1 MIETLLATSSPIG
14 SEIFALVALLV
25 ISFVVLLIL
34 RYYLPIRTTPAYLLV
49 PIFFALWLP
58 ASIVLLVPIDL
69 ASSARSEDAGSRG
82 IWLYDRVLLVSWRIT
97 YWLTFALTWYEIL
110 YISTGDLAYLVVN
123 RFILPI
129 LAEYAD
135 AGYRDPKGR
144 LLFSLRAN
152 AQYQALVLGAGLAT
166 MLYIF
171 IKAGVS
177 PESLKSVVMALAYC
191 WGLILA
197 IYLMGH
203 GLVAIPRN
211 LFRNASI
218 SGKLRRIQTRA
229 PKVHEN
235 MEDAIQKLEDLEA
248 QVALLSQ
255 RKTGT
260 ARDFKDWIEE
270 LADEIHLPESRPRTL
285 SRRMSEPNATIP
297 NIITER
303 YLADLSR
310 QLTRARHSR
319 ARYLDEWD
327 RLLKDAVKTQAVLD
341 SAASK
346 KIEIGQSSPHSSI
359 FDRITIFTPYTRYL
373 FQYFFLPYSKIAL
386 GLVLTLASICI
397 IWSEFIKSI
406 NPIFSIIAVTVVHH
420 RDSEKG
426 EIGFA
431 GQVIASLWIL
441 YMCAA
446 ALSSLSEVKVWR
458 GRALVRRNTH
468 GEAAMWFAM
477 QVAKLSVPLSFNFI
491 TFLPPDVYKKTIFYK
506 FLGKLIVFTP
516 LGDWFDWFFPI
527 FILVP
532 VCATLFNLYGKVKDC
547 VGYGGVIEDE
557 DDENESGYG
566 TGSWREGRDLI
577 ERELNGHSSLHGLG
591 EVSFDRRSVPN
602 NPNNRDAPVLT
613 VPRAERHRALGTAS
627 TSRPS
632 VDPQQRHTEPEEDN
646 FFEALGH
653 RMKNTIDT
661 FEPPRFLEG
670 IKKPKWMGGSDE
682 NDGRPSRSGSD
693 FTRWF
698 GGGNQ
703 EGRVRL

>member
-1 MIETLLATSSPIG
+1 MLETLATSTPIG
-14 SEIFALVALLV
+14 SEIFSLIALLV
-25 ISFVVLLIL
+25 LSLMVLLIL

-49 PIFFALWLP
+49 PIFFALFLP

-69 ASSARSEDAGSRG
+69 ASSARTEDAGSGGRG
-82 IWLYDRVLLVSWRIT
+82 IWLYDRLLLVAWRIT
-97 YWLTFALTWYEIL
+97 YWLTFALTW
-110 YISTGDLAYLVVN
+110 
-123 RFILPI
+123 FILPI

-135 AGYRDPKGR
+135 AGYRDPKAR
-144 LLFSLRAN
+144 FMFSLRAN
-152 AQYQALVLGAGLAT
+152 AQYQALILGAGTAT
-166 MLYIF
+166 MIYIF
-171 IKAGVS
+171 ITSGVS

-197 IYLMGH
+197 VYLMGH

-211 LFRNASI
+211 LFRNANI

-229 PKVHEN
+229 PKVHDN
-235 MEDAIQKLEDLEA
+235 MEEAIRKLEDLEA
-248 QVALLSQ
+248 QVAQLAQ

-260 ARDFKDWIEE
+260 ARDYKDWIEE
-270 LADEIHLPESRPRTL
+270 LADESHLPESLPRTL
-285 SRRMSEPNATIP
+285 PRRLSTP
-297 NIITER
+297 NITVPTVITER

-327 RLLKDAVKTQAVLD
+327 RLLKDAVETQAILD

-346 KIEIGQSSPHSSI
+346 KIEIGRESPSSSI
-359 FDRITIFTPYTRYL
+359 LEKVIILTPYTRYL
-373 FQYFFLPYSKIAL
+373 YKYHFIPYSKIAL
-386 GLVLTLASICI
+386 GILLTLASICI

-420 RDSEKG
+420 RDSERG

-431 GQVIASLWIL
+431 GQVIAAFWIS

-491 TFLPPDVYKKTIFYK
+491 TFLPPDVYERTMFYK

-516 LGDWFDWFFPI
+516 LGEWFDWLFPI

-532 VCATLFNLYGKVKDC
+532 VSATLFNLYGKVKDC

-577 ERELNGHSSLHGLG
+577 ERELNGSTSLGRLGIQAPPRRAAPSTPSSRSNIS
-591 EVSFDRRSVPN
+591 VSMDRQ
-602 NPNNRDAPVLT
+602 T
-613 VPRAERHRALGTAS
+613 RALGQPS
-627 TSRPS
+627 TSRPQATATQS
-632 VDPQQRHTEPEEDN
+632 RVESEEEN

-653 RMKNTIDT
+653 RMKNTLDT
-661 FEPPRFLEG
+661 FETPSFLEG
-670 IKKPKWMGGSDE
+670 IKRPKWLGGDD
-682 NDGRPSRSGSD
+682 DGQPSGSGND
-693 FTRWF
+693 FTHWF
-698 GGGNQ
+698 GGRQ